1 MGGGGGDVFSTYSKH
16 STDIVVGGGGGGV
29 MFSLLT
35 LVHRTCTKTAA
46 FHLAPAMQQPKRVI
60 GTPLLWIL
68 LLIICTIKGSSLI
81 ENHKSQ
87 AMCAMSLLESGE

>member
-1 MGGGGGDVFSTYSKH
+1 MWGDVFSTYSKH
-16 STDIVVGGGGGGV
+16 STDIAVCWGGGGGGGGGGG
-29 MFSLLT
+29 MFSQLT

-46 FHLAPAMQQPKRVI
+46 FHLAPAMQQPKRAI

-68 LLIICTIKGSSLI
+68 LLIICTIKGLSLI

-87 AMCAMSLLESGE
+87 ATCAMSA